1 LPIPQRHLK
10 FALQHFKTLK
20 TLNNEGMN
28 MTTLTI
34 LSHILPAM
42 AILAA
47 DKKDIRAHIRG
58 VYMEVSAK
66 EIRFAATN
74 GVVMGVCRI
83 KHETHDITET
93 IHCIIPAGLIAGIK
107 GHDTLTLE
115 IGEPSDERRLQRELT
130 ISQGGTKQTMQSHA
144 EDYPDYRRIIP
155 ETTSGEPAQFDP
167 DLLSQLKKFGK
178 AININKNGYFAI
190 AYNGDSAAI
199 ADFNTENL
207 IVVIMPIR
215 IDEGIHAVRGCP
227 SWAREFI

>member
-1 LPIPQRHLK
+1 MTTFEAPHS
-10 FALQHFKTLK
+10 QH
-20 TLNNEGMN
+20 NERTN

-47 DKKDIRAHIRG
+47 DKKDRRERIRG
-58 VYMEVSAK
+58 VYMEVSAT

-74 GVVMGVCRI
+74 GAVMGVCRI
-83 KHETHDITET
+83 EHETPDITET
-93 IHCIIPAGLIAGIK
+93 IKCIIPPGLIAGIK

-115 IGEPSDERRLQRELT
+115 IGEPSDEPRLQRELT
-130 ISQGGTKQTMQSHA
+130 ISQGGSKQSMQSIP
-144 EDYPDYRRIIP
+144 EVYPDYRRVIP
-155 ETTSGEPAQFDP
+155 ETTSGEPAQFDI
-167 DLLSQLKKFGK
+167 DFLIQLKKFGK
-178 AININKNGYFAI
+178 ALQANKGCFAI

-207 IVVIMPIR
+207 IVILLPSR
-215 IDEGIHAVRGCP
+215 IDKGAQSAHGCP

>member
-1 LPIPQRHLK
+1 
-10 FALQHFKTLK
+10 
-20 TLNNEGMN
+20 

-47 DKKDIRAHIRG
+47 DKKDIRACIRG

-83 KHETHDITET
+83 EQDNPDITET
-93 IHCIIPAGLIAGIK
+93 IKCIIPAELIAGIK
-107 GHDTLTLE
+107 GSNALTLE
-115 IGEPSDERRLQRELT
+115 IGEPADELRLQRDLT
-130 ISQGGTKQTMQSHA
+130 ISQGGTRQTMQSVSRA
-144 EDYPDYRRIIP
+144 YPDYRRTIP
-155 ETTSGEPAQFDP
+155 ATTSGEPAQFDP
-167 DLLSQLKKFGK
+167 ALLIQLKKFGN

-199 ADFNTENL
+199 ADFHTGNL
-207 IVVIMPIR
+207 IAVIMPLR
-215 IDEGIHAVRGCP
+215 KDEKTYADP
-227 SWAREFI
+227 ESPPWAREFI